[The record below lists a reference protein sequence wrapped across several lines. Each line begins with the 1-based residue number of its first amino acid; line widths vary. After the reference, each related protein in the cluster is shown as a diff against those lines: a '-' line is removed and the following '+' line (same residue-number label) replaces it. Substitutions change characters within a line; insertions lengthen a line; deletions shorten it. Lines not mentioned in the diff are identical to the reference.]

1 MMGDQLTLAAS
12 VFYNDWSNQQVE
24 VWATPGDSSSSYI
37 VNAGNSTS
45 YGAELELSYAAGAN
59 LDVFASIGLLESE
72 FEDFTVGEND
82 YSGQAFPLTARQN
95 AAVGYRYNAG
105 DGWFSSGT
113 MTFTGARTGSLGSG
127 VSGFGL
133 DSYTVVDLEVGYQWR
148 SGATVVA
155 YANNLFDTTYFLNES
170 GPGSSASLGDRREVG
185 VQLTY
190 SF

>member
-72 FEDFTVGEND
+72 FEDFIVGDND

-113 MTFTGARTGSLGSG
+113 MTFTGARTGSLDSG

-148 SGATVVA
+148 SGATLVA

-170 GPGSSASLGDRREVG
+170 GPGSAASLGDRREVG

>member
-1 MMGDQLTLAAS
+1 
-12 VFYNDWSNQQVE
+12 
-24 VWATPGDSSSSYI
+24 
-37 VNAGNSTS
+37 
-45 YGAELELSYAAGAN
+45 
-59 LDVFASIGLLESE
+59 
-72 FEDFTVGEND
+72 
-82 YSGQAFPLTARQN
+82 
-95 AAVGYRYNAG
+95 
-105 DGWFSSGT
+105 